1 MNLNKS
7 WIDDLNNICQKY
19 LMPVMLVMLF
29 LYNTIV
35 NSWVGGRIETLQN
48 LLAVIIIGIVAVN
61 IIFNHKIILP
71 KWIKSNFIV
80 LVYFVVRSIT
90 IVRTDFD
97 YSAIRSVF
105 FECFFLIGIT
115 NFTLETGKQ
124 NKYFFIFAVLE
135 FIFTLGSLFLY
146 YTMPLFGTEEVLLE
160 FTNLE
165 TQGRALLFGNTN
177 AAGIMCAFAVI
188 LAVIYYDKNIFNK
201 KIILIYGIYNLI
213 AMILFGCR
221 SANLGL
227 IAAIVALL
235 LVSKIRFI
243 TGKKIVVAS
252 LICAVLS
259 LAPIYYC
266 IFNLNDYNAYELTD
280 EENIIDDISTGR
292 YLIWKQC
299 AMTQT
304 SNALFGLGS
313 LKLEQEARKEL
324 IADIDQD
331 YYWKMVKSTEFGP
344 HNGYIGMI
352 SGTGILG
359 FTLFILTLLQMIKRC
374 RNLDYGRWYMLLVF
388 IFMINCFESLFILN
402 RFFSCFFMF
411 MILTGD
417 FSGEKEQS
425 LFRRN

>member
-1 MNLNKS
+1 MNLVKS

-19 LMPVMLVMLF
+19 LMPVMLVLLF

-35 NSWVGGRIETLQN
+35 NTWVGGRIETLQN

>member
-1 MNLNKS
+1 
-7 WIDDLNNICQKY
+7 
-19 LMPVMLVMLF
+19 MPAMMVLLF

-35 NSWVGGRIETLQN
+35 NTWVGGRIETLQN
-48 LLAVIIIGIVAVN
+48 LMAIIIIGFIALNVILNPKA
-61 IIFNHKIILP
+61 IIP
-71 KWIKSNFIV
+71 KWFKSNYFV
-80 LVYFVVRSIT
+80 LAYFVVRLIT
-90 IVRTDFD
+90 IVRTGFD

-105 FECFFLIGIT
+105 FEFFLLIGIT

-146 YTMPLFGTEEVLLE
+146 YTIPLFGTEEVLLE

-177 AAGIMCAFAVI
+177 GAGIMCAFAVI

-304 SNALFGLGS
+304 NNALFGLGS
-313 LKLEQEARKEL
+313 LKLEQEARKKL

-331 YYWKMVKSTEFGP
+331 YYWRMVKSTELGP

-352 SGTGILG
+352 SSTGILG
-359 FTLFILTLLQMIKRC
+359 FTLFILSLFQMIIRC
-374 RNLDYGRWYMLLVF
+374 RNLDNGKWYMLLVF
-388 IFMINCFESLFILN
+388 IFVINCFESLFILN
-402 RFFSCFFMF
+402 RFFSCFYMF
-411 MILTGD
+411 MILIGD
-417 FSGEKEQS
+417 FSREKEQS

>member
-1 MNLNKS
+1 MNLDKS

-19 LMPVMLVMLF
+19 LMPVMLVLLF

-35 NSWVGGRIETLQN
+35 NTWVGGRIETLQN

-105 FECFFLIGIT
+105 FEIFFLIGIT
-115 NFTLETGKQ
+115 NCTLETGKQ
-124 NKYFFIFAVLE
+124 TKYVIIFAILE
-135 FIFTLGSLFLY
+135 LIFTLGSLFLY
-146 YTMPLFGTEEVLLE
+146 YTIPLFGTEELLLV

-188 LAVIYYDKNIFNK
+188 LAIIYYDKNIFNK
-201 KIILIYGIYNLI
+201 KIIIIYGIYNLI

-304 SNALFGLGS
+304 NNALFGLGS
-313 LKLEQEARKEL
+313 LKLEQEARKKL

-331 YYWKMVKSTEFGP
+331 YYWRMVKSTELGP

-352 SGTGILG
+352 SSTGILG
-359 FTLFILTLLQMIKRC
+359 FTLFILSLFQMIIRC
-374 RNLDYGRWYMLLVF
+374 RNLDNGKWYMLLVF
-388 IFMINCFESLFILN
+388 IFVINCFESLFILN
-402 RFFSCFFMF
+402 RFFSCFYMF
-411 MILTGD
+411 MILKGD
-417 FSGEKEQS
+417 FSREKEQS

>member
-188 LAVIYYDKNIFNK
+188 LAIIYYDKNIFNK

-266 IFNLNDYNAYELTD
+266 IFNLNDYNAFELTD

-331 YYWKMVKSTEFGP
+331 YYWRMVKSTELGP

-352 SGTGILG
+352 SSTGILG
-359 FTLFILTLLQMIKRC
+359 FTLFILALLQVIERC
-374 RNLDYGRWYMLLVF
+374 RNLDYGKWYMLLVF
-388 IFMINCFESLFILN
+388 IFVINCFESLFILN

>member
-35 NSWVGGRIETLQN
+35 NTWVGGRIETLQN

>member
-1 MNLNKS
+1 MNLKKR
-7 WIDDLNNICQKY
+7 WIEDVNNICQMF
-19 LMPVMLVMLF
+19 LMPAMLVLLF

-35 NSWVGGRIETLQN
+35 NTWVGGRIETLQN

-90 IVRTDFD
+90 IARTDFD

-227 IAAIVALL
+227 IAAILALL

>member
-1 MNLNKS
+1 MNLDKS

-19 LMPVMLVMLF
+19 LMPVMLVLLF

-35 NSWVGGRIETLQN
+35 NTWVGGRIETLQN

-417 FSGEKEQS
+417 FSGEKELS